1 MTIGTLAIVVVPLL
15 PVSFAAAT
23 VPPEDVRAEQIND
36 QTVRVSWSLI
46 PSDRQPNVT
55 SDITHYE
62 VQYYSVGGSVQ
73 EATNVQTV
81 TSANLTVD
89 IAYQRNNEMV
99 LAVRVRG
106 VTQLR
111 REPNRFGKGPW
122 SEVVFSGQVPRKFV
136 S

>member
-1 MTIGTLAIVVVPLL
+1 M
-15 PVSFAAAT
+15 SFAAAT
-23 VPPEDVRAEQIND
+23 VPPEGVRAEQIND

-46 PSDRQPNVT
+46 PSDRQPHVVSDVT
-55 SDITHYE
+55 YYE

-81 TSANLTVD
+81 TGANLTVD

-99 LAVRVRG
+99 LAARVRG

-111 REPNRFGKGPW
+111 REPNRFGNGPW
-122 SEVVFSGQVPRKFV
+122 SEVVFSGKVPRKFV